1 VKGEVKLDP
10 GPLNLIHAMNCAL
23 NTDRGMV
30 TRWNSLQ
37 HADVVESA
45 LETCNH
51 SAQRADV
58 NGRALISY

>member
-1 VKGEVKLDP
+1 M
-10 GPLNLIHAMNCAL
+10 HCAL
-23 NTDRGMV
+23 NIDRGMV

-37 HADVVESA
+37 HADVENSA

-58 NGRALISY
+58 IGSALISY